1 MRWKMFSYDSYFD
14 ILNMGIQNGCNIFLR
29 HDVDVSIDKALKLA
43 EMESNR
49 KIKATYYILLTSPFY
64 NALSPENIQK
74 IKMIKELGHGIGL
87 HYDLSVKDKMTPEDV
102 KNEIMIQYGLLL
114 HHLDHLPSAS
124 VTFHKPV
131 TGVDATNEIINLLNM
146 EEIYCPNYDA
156 KYKYISDSGHNWRED
171 PVEALMKYD
180 HVHINTHPVWYNEKE
195 LSMEDCL
202 LNLRLDIEADKR
214 ILKEVKVIKDYLVQI
229 KHETTK
235 D

>member
-1 MRWKMFSYDSYFD
+1 MKEIDLINFED
-14 ILNMGIQNGCNIFLR
+14 NIATLFN
-29 HDVDVSIDKALKLA
+29 DA
-43 EMESNR
+43 
-49 KIKATYYILLTSPFY
+49 KIKAPIHLYSGNEEFLIKFFK
-64 NALSPENIQK
+64 K
-74 IKMIKELGHGIGL
+74 IKKNDWVLCSWRS
-87 HYDLSVKDKMTPEDV
+87 HYQCLLKGVPPRDV

-214 ILKEVKVIKDYLVQI
+214 ILKEVKVIKDYLVHI
-229 KHETTK
+229 SNE
-235 D
+235 